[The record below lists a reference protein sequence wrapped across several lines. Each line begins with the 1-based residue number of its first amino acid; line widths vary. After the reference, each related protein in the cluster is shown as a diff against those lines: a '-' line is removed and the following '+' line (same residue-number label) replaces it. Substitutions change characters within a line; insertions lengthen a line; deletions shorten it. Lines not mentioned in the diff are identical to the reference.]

1 MMVGDDPAFA
11 AVDNQEAEAGRIPE
25 RVEADAQNSHIV
37 DHDNPAFLDGDLFA
51 AAGKISE
58 VFPQCLGSH
67 VDLRLGRALQDRVG
81 RVDLG
86 QSVEIIGAVSRDPS
100 VDSGSPFFGRA
111 SERFNRRQSHDRSNK
126 PRNETLHSQCAYSD
140 QAAAYTASFA
150 AFTGRALTIF
160 RAGLALNTVGSFV
173 NGLMPARSFVAGFLI
188 TTNFAKPGSKN
199 APFFF
204 NSL

>member
-1 MMVGDDPAFA
+1 MLWPSQNKLMSEIPGQSGHALPTNVGRFVPIAPLA
-11 AVDNQEAEAGRIPE
+11 T
-25 RVEADAQNSHIV
+25 NSLNH
-37 DHDNPAFLDGDLFA
+37 L
-51 AAGKISE
+51 AGKCK
-58 VFPQCLGSH
+58 QLAH
-67 VDLRLGRALQDRVG
+67 
-81 RVDLG
+81 
-86 QSVEIIGAVSRDPS
+86 
-100 VDSGSPFFGRA
+100 
-111 SERFNRRQSHDRSNK
+111 
-126 PRNETLHSQCAYSD
+126 
-140 QAAAYTASFA
+140 TASFA